1 MTRLTLYPAIDL
13 LGGRCVRLRQG
24 DYAQAQV
31 FDDDPIAVAQR
42 WRQAGA
48 EWLHVIDLD
57 GARAGEPKHL
67 EVVRAIVEATELPVQ
82 VGGGMRNEDAVAA
95 AFDSGVERV
104 ILGTAAVCEPELLAR
119 CLARSGERIAVS
131 VDARGGQIAVAGWLE
146 TTSESALTFA
156 QRMAQAGVRT
166 MVVTNVERDGTLAGS
181 DTATLAELHAALP
194 ETYLIAAGGLAS
206 LEDVRSLAS
215 AGLDGAVL
223 GRALYA
229 GTLDLAQALHLT
241 REMAEAE
248 SPQTAHAALI
258 SATGEEVESC

>member
-31 FDDDPIAVAQR
+31 FDDDPVAVAQR

-57 GARAGEPKHL
+57 GARAGELKHL
-67 EVVRAIVEATELPVQ
+67 EIVQAIVEATKASVQ
-82 VGGGMRNEDAVAA
+82 VGGGMRAEDTIAAV
-95 AFDSGVERV
+95 FDVGVERV
-104 ILGTAAVCEPELLAR
+104 ILGTTAVREPEILGR
-119 CLARSGERIAVS
+119 CLARWGERVVVS

-146 TTSESALTFA
+146 ATSESTLTFA
-156 QRMAQAGVRT
+156 KRMAQVGVRT
-166 MVVTNVERDGTLAGS
+166 LVVTNVERDGTLAGS
-181 DTATLAELHAALP
+181 DTATLAELRAALP

-206 LEDVRSLAS
+206 LEDVRALAS

-229 GTLDLAQALHLT
+229 GVLDLAQALRLT
-241 REMAEAE
+241 REMAEADN
-248 SPQTAHAALI
+248 PQTADAALV
-258 SATGEEVESC
+258 SATGQEAGPC